1 MGIWGEIKYA
11 INSTLGTRDFKPLN
25 EIIMQTKDLAA
36 SNTLYKIVFPTSH
49 SQDLS
54 RNKDNVLFKF
64 KANRNGSIR
73 LFMSFYRG
81 LTPRGITIRAF
92 INTTMTNSQH
102 YDIPA
107 DLETECIFDVN
118 ISKGN
123 IYTITGNPDDILTFR
138 GAYIGAIELDITGI
152 DIIEEV

>member
-1 MGIWGEIKYA
+1 MAAEEITKFA
-11 INSTLGTRDFKPLN
+11 INSTLGTEDFKPLN

-49 SQDLS
+49 RQSLS
-54 RNKDNVLFKF
+54 RNQDNVLFKF

-73 LFMSFYRG
+73 LFMSFYNG
-81 LTPRGITIRAF
+81 LSSRDITIKAF
-92 INTTMTNSQH
+92 LNTTMTSSQH
-102 YDIPA
+102 YDVPA

-123 IYTITGNPDDILTFR
+123 IYTITGNPDNVLTFY

-152 DIIEEV
+152 NIIEEE